1 MEKKNKILLVEQ
13 NPSISI
19 EIVRSLNNSG
29 FEITNIVPFIENAVE
44 AIKNQKPDVIMIDA
58 MITKQVVDFISNN
71 IKLPLIIISDQFEK
85 EIYNFSEKITILSV
99 IPKPYNINNIQFPV
113 KIAFNK
119 LN

>member
-19 EIVRSLNNSG
+19 EIARSLKNSG
-29 FEITNIVPFIENAVE
+29 FEVTNIVPFIDNAIE
-44 AIKNQKPDVIMIDA
+44 SIKNQKPDVIMIDA
-58 MITKQVVDFISNN
+58 MITEQVADFISTY

-85 EIYNFSEKITILSV
+85 EIYNFSGKITILSV